1 MKDQAKGRPAFLS
14 SMFLC
19 LTVVVA
25 LTGLTACYS
34 AKNRADDDVE
44 ARQALV
50 LPASPVEAARK
61 GGAYGS
67 PQAEMALDGAGGV
80 AAFSYAPPPVLEG
93 PITEKYEETDPNPV
107 KLVSE
112 EPVSTFSSDVD
123 TAAYSVMRRYVASMN
138 EFPPSDS
145 VRVEEYINYFDY
157 NYREPVSAA
166 APFAPTV
173 WVTPTP
179 WNPGTRLMHI
189 GVKGYDLQPAKT
201 PNTNIVL
208 LLDVSGSMEVENKLP
223 LVKKSVALLVDEM
236 SKDDTI
242 SIVVYAGAAGVVLE
256 PTAGN
261 RKSEILAALDKLSAG
276 GSTAGGEGLTVA
288 YRLAEQNFAKDK
300 VNRIIL
306 ATDGD
311 FNVGVVNAESLEDFV
326 ARKRDTG
333 IYLTVLGFG
342 EGNYNDVIA
351 QNLAQ
356 AGNGVAAYIDTL
368 NEARKVL
375 VREFRSTLFP
385 IAKDLKF
392 QVEFNPAVVA
402 EYRLIGYE
410 TRLLNR
416 EDFNND
422 AIDAG
427 DIGSGHTVTA
437 LYELAMVGSSARL
450 IDDLRYQKTP
460 APGGSTEELAFV
472 RLRFKLPTE
481 QASRLIE
488 MPVKTADIYES
499 LDKAPADAR
508 FAGAVAAFGQK
519 LQRAGHT
526 DRYSYDD
533 LISLAQG
540 AKGADRYGDRAEF
553 INLVRAAEKIDRVSP

>member
-1 MKDQAKGRPAFLS
+1 MRIRIVTAALAALGLAACSTPEKAEVEAND
-14 SMFLC
+14 
-19 LTVVVA
+19 VVVSGTKQELDFTSTNSGVTVDVPDLVKDVPIGRN
-25 LTGLTACYS
+25 LTGATLLAPTP
-34 AKNRADDDVE
+34 E
-44 ARQALV
+44 
-50 LPASPVEAARK
+50 
-61 GGAYGS
+61 
-67 PQAEMALDGAGGV
+67 PQ
-80 AAFSYAPPPVLEG
+80 
-93 PITEKYEETDPNPV
+93 ITEQYEEADPNPI

-123 TAAYSVMRRYVASMN
+123 TTSYSVARRYIMQNN
-138 EFPPSDS
+138 ELPPSDA
-145 VRVEEYINYFDY
+145 VRVEEFVNYFDY
-157 NYREPVSAA
+157 DYPLPDGAD
-166 APFAPTV
+166 APFKPTV

-179 WNPGTRLMHI
+179 WNAHTKLMHI
-189 GVKGYDLQPAKT
+189 GVKGFDIEPEDT
-201 PNTNIVL
+201 PDANIVL
-208 LLDVSGSMEVENKLP
+208 LLDVSGSMQSENKLP

-236 SKDDTI
+236 SRDDTI
-242 SIVVYAGAAGVVLE
+242 AMVVYAGAAGVVLE
-256 PTAGN
+256 PTQGD
-261 RKSEILAALDKLSAG
+261 KKTKILKALNSLEAG
-276 GSTAGGEGLTVA
+276 GSTAGGEGLALA
-288 YRLAEQNFAKDK
+288 YKLAEENFAKDK

-311 FNVGVVNAESLEDFV
+311 FNVGVVDADSLEDFV
-326 ARKRDTG
+326 ARKRKTG
-333 IYLTVLGFG
+333 IYLTILGFG

-351 QNLAQ
+351 QKLAQ

-437 LYELAMVGSSARL
+437 LYEIALVGSEGRM
-450 IDDLRYQKTP
+450 IDDLRYQP
-460 APGGSTEELAFV
+460 AAVPADLSGEAAFV
-472 RLRFKLPTE
+472 RLRYKLPDE
-481 QASRLIE
+481 DESRLIE
-488 MPVKTADIYES
+488 TAVMAEGAYSD
-499 LDKAPADAR
+499 APADAR
-508 FAGAVAAFGQK
+508 FAAAVAAFGQK

-526 DRYSYDD
+526 DRYPYDAM
-533 LISLAQG
+533 IGLAQG
-540 AKGADRYGDRAEF
+540 AKGDDPYGDRAEF
-553 INLVRAAEKIDRVSP
+553 ISIVRAAAAIDQDSEN